1 MVDKQAHP
9 IIHKYQQNR
18 NLFAISNI
26 TNIMQIKVSKT
37 YQFTTPKESFQT
49 SLECN

>member
-1 MVDKQAHP
+1 MIYKQAHP

-18 NLFAISNI
+18 NLFTISNI
-26 TNIMQIKVSKT
+26 KNIMQIKVSKT
-37 YQFTTPKESFQT
+37 YQFTTPKKSFQK